1 MKVLKYPRIHR
12 FYKIKNTS
20 FRLRLRQ
27 RRRPTRLPE
36 VDRLGGEEK
45 TWGAR
50 QSGAIVVSKYM
61 VDMGEKERQN
71 GSCHVERDRSEEVKP
86 MRSQLRRV
94 AGLPSEVISGSGF
107 LPRSTSGSV
116 ALRRPRSVLMSV
128 ASATTEG

>member
-1 MKVLKYPRIHR
+1 M
-12 FYKIKNTS
+12 
-20 FRLRLRQ
+20 
-27 RRRPTRLPE
+27 
-36 VDRLGGEEK
+36 DRLGGEEK

-61 VDMGEKERQN
+61 VGMGEKERQN

-94 AGLPSEVISGSGF
+94 ACLPSEVMSGS

-116 ALRRPRSVLMSV
+116 ALRQPRSVLMSV
-128 ASATTEG
+128 ASATTKG